1 MDFAPVRAGVPQE
14 GGASGVFRPNCKPQ
28 TKMAKHR
35 SKRYKKASELVQTG
49 KSYSLA
55 DAVSTVKQ
63 FPAPKF
69 TPTVTLSFHLGV
81 DPRKSDQ
88 MVRGSV
94 SLPHGTGKN
103 VRVAVF
109 AQGAAAEAAKAA
121 GAEFV
126 GYDDLI
132 KKVQEGFTDFD
143 SAIAT
148 PDAMTEVRKIAR
160 VLGPRGL
167 MPNPKTG
174 TVTDDTAKAVKEVKA
189 GRVDYKLDKNGNIS
203 GSIGKTDF
211 APDAL
216 LENARAFVDSVV
228 RAKPASAKGNYIQAV
243 TLAATMLPGIPLE
256 AATYTKASA

>member
-1 MDFAPVRAGVPQE
+1 
-14 GGASGVFRPNCKPQ
+14 
-28 TKMAKHR
+28 MAKQR
-35 SKRYKKASELVQTG
+35 SKRYKKAAALVTAG
-49 KSYSLA
+49 KSYSLT
-55 DAVSTVKQ
+55 DAIGALKE

-69 TPTVTLSFHLGV
+69 VPTVTLSFHLGV

-109 AQGAAAEAAKAA
+109 ASGAAAEAAKAA

-126 GYDDLI
+126 GFEDLI

-189 GRVDYKLDKNGNIS
+189 GRIDFKLDKNGNVA
-203 GSIGKTDF
+203 GSIGKASF
-211 APDAL
+211 DAAQL
-216 LENARAFVDSVV
+216 AENARAFVDGVV
-228 RAKPASAKGNYIQAV
+228 RAKPASAKGNYIQSV
-243 TLAATMLPGIPLE
+243 TLAGSMLPGLPLE
-256 AATYTKASA
+256 SATYTKASA

>member
-1 MDFAPVRAGVPQE
+1 
-14 GGASGVFRPNCKPQ
+14 
-28 TKMAKHR
+28 MAKHR
-35 SKRYKKASELVQTG
+35 SKRYKKAVELVQPG
-49 KSYSLA
+49 KSYSLT
-55 DAVSTVKQ
+55 DAISTVKQ

-109 AQGAAAEAAKAA
+109 AQGAAAEAAIAA
-121 GAEFV
+121 GAEHV
-126 GYDDLI
+126 GFEDLI
-132 KKVQEGFTDFD
+132 KRVQEGFTDFD

-167 MPNPKTG
+167 MPNPKLG
-174 TVTDDTAKAVKEVKA
+174 TVTNDVAKAINELKG
-189 GRVDYKLDKNGNIS
+189 GRVEYRADRYGIAHVIL
-203 GSIGKTDF
+203 GKVSFT
-211 APDAL
+211 AEQLA
-216 LENARAFVDSVV
+216 ENYGAVYDEILRM
-228 RAKPASAKGNYIQAV
+228 KPAAAKGKYVKSITVSSTMSPGVKVDPSVNRNY
-243 TLAATMLPGIPLE
+243 TEPAAE
-256 AATYTKASA
+256 